1 MSSGPPSG
9 PSSGRPASAGGP
21 GSSGPGGHGPGGHGH
36 GAPSTEVSLS
46 PAEGWHCTHT
56 YYRFNRAALKGLTAA
71 ELAEGQKAFAAI
83 LSPEAPEGDTSKPQR
98 LQTSLVAGHRAD
110 FGLMIL
116 DPCPLKVDE
125 VHQKLLASPLGTAI
139 EPTYSFVSLTE
150 VSEYV
155 PSVEQYGKRLVEEGE
170 DPSGPAY
177 AAKLKAYEQREGMMR
192 KQRLTPDMPPWPNT
206 CFYPMNKKR
215 HPHENWFLLHF
226 DERNRLMAEHGR
238 SGMKF
243 GGRVTQLITVA
254 VGLDDWEWGVT
265 LWARNPAFLK
275 EIVYTMRF
283 DEASARYAEFGPFY
297 ASYVMT
303 PEKVLSHCHV
313 GV

>member
-9 PSSGRPASAGGP
+9 RPAP
-21 GSSGPGGHGPGGHGH
+21 SGPPGQGHAPGGHGH
-36 GAPSTEVSLS
+36 GAPSAASTEVSLS

-56 YYRFNRAALKGLTAA
+56 FYRFDRSALKGLTAA
-71 ELAEGQKAFAAI
+71 ELAEGKKAFAA
-83 LSPEAPEGDTSKPQR
+83 LLDPAAADQPQR

-139 EPTYSFVSLTE
+139 VPTYSFVSLTE

-170 DPSGPAY
+170 DPNGRAY

-215 HPHENWFLLHF
+215 NPNENWFLLHAE
-226 DERNRLMAEHGR
+226 ERHRLMAEHGR

-254 VGLDDWEWGVT
+254 VGFDDWEWGVT

-303 PEKVLSHCHV
+303 PEKVLAHCRV
-313 GV
+313 GSA